1 ETIDWEEL
9 LQPLQGVI
17 NFLNNDSVII
27 HRGNI
32 HSNDW
37 AGEAF
42 EIIYPS
48 DASPQEKFKY
58 TNDRDTTAPYFVE
71 NSIDSIV
78 KEKTTH
84 VSLTIALTQAEDDL
98 HVHDYRI
105 EARPEGED
113 KKDYLVFSEFYKSP
127 MPNPLN
133 IIISDLKPN
142 TLYEFDIYAIDA
154 F

>member
-1 ETIDWEEL
+1 STSKDLYLEKGR
-9 LQPLQGVI
+9 LQGTHPEDGD
-17 NFLNNDSVII
+17 FLNQALIVEVFDKSVII
-27 HRGNI
+27 HSRNI

-37 AGEAF
+37 AGKTF

-48 DASPQEKFKY
+48 DELHQEKFKY
-58 TNDRDTTAPYFVE
+58 KYDHNTTSKYFTE
-71 NSIDSIV
+71 NTMTYII

-84 VSLTIALTQAEDDL
+84 VSLTIALTQAENDL

-127 MPNPLN
+127 MPNPL
-133 IIISDLKPN
+133 
-142 TLYEFDIYAIDA
+142 
-154 F
+154 